1 VSLVLYLRSRDGVV
15 RCESTEADTRP
26 HSRLAPP
33 LVISEEDLDR
43 AVDIIEECLRELD
56 SVEDIA
62 DLSVHAGS
70 TTFVS
75 L

>member
-1 VSLVLYLRSRDGVV
+1 MSLGLWSQRQAVVEVLRGTR
-15 RCESTEADTRP
+15 TDTRY
-26 HSRLAPP
+26 SRLAPP

-56 SVEDIA
+56 SVEDIV